1 MLHWACWTAA
11 AMAETQ
17 LTFDNSQRTLGI
29 RVRETILTP
38 GNGLVGNLSLKVQ
51 GQLNTRTG
59 KLEYHG
65 RLCKFVT
72 GAARQRNL
80 HAFKTKLRVGP
91 MLKFDSNT
99 DDIVGGLLLK
109 KHQQLG
115 SALDAWLKVGATV
128 EMNTRTHKAEGT
140 GHVRLS
146 KSIYNFTERQ
156 DVRLSVGY
164 RGVVDEQGN
173 FKGDAYGQLR
183 ENNWSLNTDFQGYVG
198 VRYDL

>member
-1 MLHWACWTAA
+1 MKR

-17 LTFDNSQRTLGI
+17 LTFDNSQRTLGV

-38 GNGLVGNLSLKVQ
+38 GNGLFGNLSLKVQ

-59 KLEYHG
+59 KLDYNG

-72 GAARQRNL
+72 GTVRRRNIHAA
-80 HAFKTKLRVGP
+80 KTKLRIGP
-91 MLKFDSNT
+91 MLKFDSAN
-99 DDIVGGLLLK
+99 DDIIGGLLLK
-109 KHQQLG
+109 KHTPVAG
-115 SALDAWLKVGATV
+115 HLDLWLKVAATA
-128 EMNTRTHKAEGT
+128 EMNSRTHKSEGF

-146 KSIYNFTERQ
+146 KSIYNFTDRQ

-164 RGVVDEQGN
+164 RGRVDE
-173 FKGDAYGQLR
+173 KGTVRGDYYGQLR

>member
-1 MLHWACWTAA
+1 
-11 AMAETQ
+11 MAETQ
-17 LTFDNSQRTLGI
+17 LTFDNSQRTLGL
-29 RVRETILTP
+29 RVRETIVTP
-38 GNGLVGNLSLKVQ
+38 GSGLLGNLKLIVY

-59 KLEYHG
+59 KLEYNG
-65 RLCKFVT
+65 QLCKYLT
-72 GAARQRNL
+72 GTVRRRSPYAA
-80 HAFKTKLRVGP
+80 KSKLRFGP
-91 MLKFDSNT
+91 VLKFGSAN

-109 KHQQLG
+109 KHTPVGG
-115 SALDAWLKVGATV
+115 SLDMWLKVAASA
-128 EMNTRTHKAEGT
+128 EMNSRTHKPEGF

-164 RGVVDEQGN
+164 RGRIDENGTVR
-173 FKGDAYGQLR
+173 GDAYGQLR

>member
-1 MLHWACWTAA
+1 
-11 AMAETQ
+11 

-29 RVRETILTP
+29 RIRETILTP
-38 GNGLVGNLSLKVQ
+38 GSGLLGNLSLKIQ

-59 KLEYHG
+59 KLDYHG
-65 RLCKFVT
+65 RLCKFLT
-72 GAARQRNL
+72 GAVRRRSIYA
-80 HAFKTKLRVGP
+80 AKTKLRLGP
-91 MLKFDSNT
+91 MLKFDSAT

-109 KHQQLG
+109 KHMPVGG
-115 SALDAWLKVGATV
+115 SLDMWLKLAATV
-128 EMNTRTHKAEGT
+128 EMNSRTHKSEGT

-156 DVRLSVGY
+156 DVRMSVGY
-164 RGVVDEQGN
+164 RCNMDEQGN

-183 ENNWSLNTDFQGYVG
+183 ENNWSLNTDFQGYIG